1 VSDPTRLAD
10 EGGDAATAL
19 ERELLRAGKQQ
30 RLGARDK
37 DEIWMA
43 LAAQLPL
50 APIAPGVPAGA
61 GAKATAAAK
70 AVAGGK
76 TLGAAAAL
84 KGTLVAVALG
94 GASLVG
100 YRALHAPAPVVNVA
114 APAARAVPPE
124 APAPPSAPAAE
135 PASRP
140 RSRRTSLPEARGLAD
155 ATPRPPQSHLA
166 AEGRIVLE
174 ARKALR
180 DGHPE
185 DALRVLEAAREEFAD
200 GALVQERE
208 ALTIEAL
215 ARSGRRA
222 DASHRAT
229 SFLRAHPESPH
240 AAAVKAFAAP

>member
-10 EGGDAATAL
+10 EGGDDATAL

-37 DEIWMA
+37 DQIWMA
-43 LAAQLPL
+43 LTAQLPL
-50 APIAPGVPAGA
+50 APLVPPAA
-61 GAKATAAAK
+61 TGAKATAAAK
-70 AVAGGK
+70 AIAGGK

-94 GASLVG
+94 GASFVG
-100 YRALHAPAPVVNVA
+100 YRALRAPAPLVNVA
-114 APAARAVPPE
+114 APAPLAAPPE
-124 APAPPSAPAAE
+124 APAPPSAPAAP
-135 PASRP
+135 PAPRP
-140 RSRRTSLPEARGLAD
+140 RSRRTLLPELRAIA
-155 ATPRPPQSHLA
+155 APPPLEPPSHLA
-166 AEGRIVLE
+166 AEGGVVLE
-174 ARKALR
+174 AREALR
-180 DGHPE
+180 QGAPE
-185 DALRVLEAAREEFAD
+185 EALRVLEAARVKFAD

-222 DASHRAT
+222 DASQRAT
-229 SFLRAHPESPH
+229 AFLRAHPESPH